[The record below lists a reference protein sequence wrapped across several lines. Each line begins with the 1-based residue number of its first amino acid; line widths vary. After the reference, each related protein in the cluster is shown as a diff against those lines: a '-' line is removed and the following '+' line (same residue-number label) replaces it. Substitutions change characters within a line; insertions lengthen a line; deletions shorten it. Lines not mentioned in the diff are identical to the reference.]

1 METIKVRYLKDIQ
14 TVVATGCINLKKLPF
29 LKANSNIRVIKC
41 KDGVIAC
48 DLSFWNKYFI
58 ELKYVVSAYSGK
70 IAKLK
75 EFKENYPEGKIQEFK
90 EFSKKQLG
98 RDLTENELRQLYKR
112 LSREDNITQDRIN
125 RINKA
130 LDGILLDN
138 DDFLY
143 KKLIPK
149 PVKPLKVKTR
159 DFIRAL
165 REVHNL
171 INIIPVAPE
180 DLSKTDKVLKIIK
193 DYPCFED
200 RIRLL
205 QAYFRHTYKELFPD
219 KKLSTGIYGI
229 RTCIICQKYFIPQRD
244 GTNPLYCPECRKTV
258 FPTFRKRIQRHKQKK
273 EIRKILK
280 QIKIKNNKATAEEL
294 KKAYPELFE
303 NLKTK

>member
-1 METIKVRYLKDIQ
+1 MEGIKIKYLKDIQ
-14 TVVATGCINLKKLPF
+14 TMVAIGHINLKKLPF
-29 LKANSNIRVIKC
+29 LNANNNIRIIKC

-48 DLSFWNKYFI
+48 DLSFWNRYFI
-58 ELKYVVSAYSGK
+58 ELKYVVNAYSGK

-75 EFKENYPEGKIQEFK
+75 KFKGSYPENKIQEFR

-112 LSREDNITQDRIN
+112 LSREDKTNQDRIN

-130 LDGILLDN
+130 LDGILLKN
-138 DDFLY
+138 DEFLY
-143 KKLIPK
+143 KELIPK
-149 PVKPLKVKTR
+149 PVKPIKIKTR
-159 DFIRAL
+159 DFIHAL

-171 INIIPVAPE
+171 INIISLAPE
-180 DLSKTDKVLKIIK
+180 NLSKTDKVLEIIK

-205 QAYFRHTYKELFPD
+205 QLYFRHTYNKLFPD
-219 KKLSTGIYGI
+219 KKLSTGINGI

-244 GTNPLYCPECRKTV
+244 GTTPLYCPECRKTI
-258 FPTFRKRIQRHKQKK
+258 FPTFRKRIQRHKQAK
-273 EIRKILK
+273 EIKKILN
-280 QIKIKNNKATAEEL
+280 KIKNNKTTPEEL
-294 KKAYPELFE
+294 KKTYPELFE